1 VSSGIADRRLAA
13 QRITS
18 RPAKTTPRALVSSLI
33 AVQAQDYGA
42 AKWAVALRL
51 GDGAATDADVEEWIS
66 DGRLLRTHAFRGTWQ
81 LVAPEDIHWILALAG
96 PREVA
101 EAGRRHRQ
109 LELDAATFRRS
120 AAALE
125 RALRDAECLTR
136 DEIRAVLE
144 RARVSTEGQ
153 RLAHLLAR
161 AELDGLI
168 CSGPRR
174 GKQSTHAALAHRA
187 SEPKRRM
194 SRDAA
199 LRELALRYFRTRGPA
214 TLADFAW
221 WSGLNVAD
229 AREGL
234 ESAKSN
240 LVSET
245 IGRRTL
251 WRADT
256 RVPRV
261 APSTHLLPAFDE
273 YLIAYRDRSDV
284 LDPKLASRLT
294 DGGGILPPVVVIDG
308 NVVGTWRRDLGRK
321 GVRIAVSLWEA
332 VPRAGRDDIRAAA
345 ERYAA
350 FVELTPE
357 IAISRA

>member
-1 VSSGIADRRLAA
+1 MSSDIAERRLAA

-18 RPAKTTPRALVSSLI
+18 RPAKTTPRSLVSSLI
-33 AVQAQDYGA
+33 AVQAQDYAA

-51 GDGAATDADVEEWIS
+51 GDGTTDAEIEAWIS

-81 LVAPEDIHWILALAG
+81 LVAPEDIDWILAVAG

-101 EAGRRHRQ
+101 EAARRHRQ
-109 LELDAATFRRS
+109 LELDEATFRRS
-120 AAALE
+120 AAAIE
-125 RALRDAECLTR
+125 KALRAAECLTR

-153 RLAHLLAR
+153 RFAHLLAR

-168 CSGPRR
+168 VSGPRR
-174 GKQSTHAALAHRA
+174 TYAALARRA
-187 SEPKRRM
+187 SAPKRRM
-194 SRDAA
+194 GRDAA

-221 WSGLNVAD
+221 WSGLNAAD
-229 AREGL
+229 ARVAL
-234 ESAKSN
+234 ESAKSD
-240 LVSET
+240 LVSQT
-245 IGRRTL
+245 LGRRTL
-251 WRADT
+251 WRSET
-256 RVPRV
+256 RAPR
-261 APSTHLLPAFDE
+261 AATSTHLLPAFDE

-284 LDPKLASRLT
+284 LDPKLGSRLT
-294 DGGGILPPVVVIDG
+294 GGGGILAPVVVVDG
-308 NVVGTWRRDLGRK
+308 RVIGTWRREIARK
-321 GVRIAVSLWEA
+321 AVRIEITLWGA
-332 VPRAGRDDIRAAA
+332 TSRSARDHIHAAA

-357 IAISRA
+357 IAVSRA